1 MPTGF
6 DVDIAKILVAS
17 LGIDPDDTS
26 KVKYVETISDNR
38 EPFLEDGK
46 VDLVLASYSITDE
59 RRAVVG
65 QTGPYIVTG
74 QQLLVPEDSDA
85 ASPRTCRARRSAR

>member
-1 MPTGF
+1 M
-6 DVDIAKILVAS
+6 
-17 LGIDPDDTS
+17 
-26 KVKYVETISDNR
+26 KYIETISDNR

-65 QTGPYIVTG
+65 QTGPYMITG
-74 QQLLVPEDSDA
+74 QQLLVPRTPT
-85 ASPRTCRARRSAR
+85 SPARRTCRARRSAP